1 MIEDQTTLI
10 TILNEVINSN
20 KIKINSSSSI
30 KEKYFKE
37 LNLLKDN
44 INNISIIL
52 HVTKWS
58 STQVVQE
65 ARLLIC

>member
-20 KIKINSSSSI
+20 KIKINSSSNI

-44 INNISIIL
+44 INNISIIKL
-52 HVTKWS
+52 
-58 STQVVQE
+58 E
-65 ARLLIC
+65 IF